1 MTVGNEIEALGQLAT
16 AGLAASELDDLPSA
30 RRRRAK
36 ERAVREAQWW
46 RRHPVE
52 AADTTVGPHTC
63 ANCDA
68 HLQGDFCHV
77 CGQSAHV
84 HRSVLHMV
92 EEFAH
97 GLYHFD
103 SKAWRT
109 LPMLAFRPGRLT
121 RDYTH
126 GRRARYVA
134 PLALFLLSVFLMF
147 FVFGFMGGPNLDDA
161 VILDTKAEK
170 VAAAREAVTD
180 ARKEVTD
187 AEQELAT
194 EKRDTDNTPAA
205 IKGYETGVAAYRT
218 SLVAAEAAL
227 AKAQAL
233 PDKPGAHT
241 VTSEGKTVF
250 AAKPGQS
257 WQDALAE
264 QARSGKLNVNTGIPA
279 VDANIRKA
287 LKDPEFAFYK
297 VQQKAYKL
305 SFLLVPLSLPIL
317 WLMFLWRRDVKLYD
331 HVVFSL
337 YSLSFMSLLL
347 VVGVAI
353 PKIAGVLG
361 LGIAGAGLLFLVPPV
376 HIFVQLKGAY
386 ALGKWGALWRT
397 SVLLFA
403 SVITLSMFLSMIV
416 VLGLAD

>member
-1 MTVGNEIEALGQLAT
+1 MADEIEALGQLAT
-16 AGLAASELDDLPSA
+16 AGLAASALDDLPSV

-52 AADTTVGPHTC
+52 PVDTTVGPHTC
-63 ANCDA
+63 ANCDT
-68 HLQGDFCHV
+68 HLQGDFCHA

-103 SKAWRT
+103 SKAWLT
-109 LPMLAFRPGRLT
+109 LPMLAFRPGKLT

-134 PLALFLLSVFLMF
+134 PLALFLLSIFLMF

-161 VILDTKAEK
+161 VILDKADK
-170 VAAAREAVTD
+170 VAAAQQAVTE
-180 ARKEVTD
+180 ARNEVTS
-187 AEQELAT
+187 AEQELA
-194 EKRDTDNTPAA
+194 EESKDTDNPPAA
-205 IKGYETGVAAYRT
+205 IKGYETGLAAQR
-218 SLVAAEAAL
+218 AALTTAETAL
-227 AKAQAL
+227 AKARAD
-233 PDKPGAHT
+233 PDKP
-241 VTSEGKTVF
+241 KTVF
-250 AAKPGQS
+250 KAKQGQS
-257 WQDALAE
+257 WQDVLAE
-264 QARSGKLNVNTGIPA
+264 QARSGHLNVNTGLPD
-279 VDANIRKA
+279 VDANIKKA

-305 SFLLVPLSLPIL
+305 SFLLVPLTLPIL

-347 VVGVAI
+347 VVGI
-353 PKIAGVLG
+353 GLEKLGSMAGLAVGG
-361 LGIAGAGLLFLVPPV
+361 LGLLFLAPPV
-376 HIFVQLKGAY
+376 HMFAQLKGGY
-386 ALGKWGALWRT
+386 ALGNWGALWRT
-397 SVLLFA
+397 MLLAFA
-403 SVITLSMFLSMIV
+403 ATITLTLFGVMIL

>member
-1 MTVGNEIEALGQLAT
+1 MANEIEALGQLAT
-16 AGLAASELDDLPSA
+16 AGLAASGVDPLTGNERPST
-30 RRRRAK
+30 RRRLAR

-52 AADTTVGPHTC
+52 PADTHVAPHTC

-84 HRSVLHMV
+84 HRSVGHLV

-109 LPMLAFRPGRLT
+109 LPALAFRPGKLT

-147 FVFGFMGGPNLDDA
+147 FVFGFSGGSPNFDPA
-161 VILDTKAEK
+161 VLSGGKSDK
-170 VAAAREAVTD
+170 VANAREAVKD
-180 ARKEVTD
+180 AQAEVVDSQTELTQERK
-187 AEQELAT
+187 
-194 EKRDTDNTPAA
+194 DTDNTPTA
-205 IKGYETGVAAYRT
+205 IQRYEATVKT
-218 SLVAAEAAL
+218 NQAAL
-227 AKAQAL
+227 ATAQASL
-233 PDKPGAHT
+233 AKALAAPPSADKPVVIA
-241 VTSEGKTVF
+241 
-250 AAKPGQS
+250 PGTK
-257 WQDALAE
+257 WTDALAE
-264 QARSGKLNVNTGIPA
+264 QARAGKINVDTGIPW
-279 VDANIRKA
+279 VDTNIKKA

-305 SFLLVPLSLPIL
+305 SFLLVPLSLPTL
-317 WLMFLWRRDVKLYD
+317 WLLFLWRRDVKIYD

-337 YSLSFMSLLL
+337 YSLSFMSLLF
-347 VVGVAI
+347 VVA
-353 PKIAGVLG
+353 VLLDKG
-361 LGIAGAGLLFLVPPV
+361 STWVPVLATAASLLFFAPPV
-376 HIFVQLKGAY
+376 HMFAQLKGGY
-386 ALGKWGALWRT
+386 ALSNWGAAWRT
-397 SVLLFA
+397 VILAFA
-403 SVITLSMFLSMIV
+403 SIMTLAGFGTLII

>member
-1 MTVGNEIEALGQLAT
+1 MNNEIEAFGQLAT
-16 AGLAASELDDLPSA
+16 AGLAASELDDLPSN
-30 RRRRAK
+30 RRRRAR

-52 AADTTVGPHTC
+52 AADTSVGPHTC
-63 ANCDA
+63 ANCDT
-68 HLQGDFCHV
+68 HLNGDFCHV

-84 HRSVLHMV
+84 HRSVLHMI

-109 LPMLAFRPGRLT
+109 LPMLAFRPGKLT

-147 FVFGFMGGPNLDDA
+147 FVFGFVGGPNLDDA
-161 VILDTKAEK
+161 VVADSKPDR

-180 ARKEVTD
+180 AKQGVAD

-194 EKRDTDNTPAA
+194 ERKDSDNPPAA
-205 IKGYETGVAAYRT
+205 IRGYETGLAAQRT
-218 SLVAAEAAL
+218 ALTVAEAAL
-227 AKAQAL
+227 AKAEAA
-233 PDKPGAHT
+233 PNEARP
-241 VTSEGKTVF
+241 VF
-250 AAKPGQS
+250 KAKAGQS
-257 WQDALAE
+257 WQEALAE
-264 QARSGKLNVNTGIPA
+264 QARAGKLNVNTGIPDI
-279 VDANIRKA
+279 DANIKKA

-305 SFLLVPLSLPIL
+305 SFLLVPLTLPVL

-337 YSLSFMSLLL
+337 FSLSFMSLLL

-353 PKIAGVLG
+353 PKLADAVG
-361 LGIAGAGLLFLVPPV
+361 LGMAGAGLLFLAPPV
-376 HIFVQLKGAY
+376 HMFAQLKGAY
-386 ALGKWGALWRT
+386 ALGPWGASWRT
-397 SVLLFA
+397 AVLLLASVL
-403 SVITLSMFLSMIV
+403 TLSLFLVMIV

>member
-1 MTVGNEIEALGQLAT
+1 MSGGSNTVADEIEALGQLAT

-63 ANCDA
+63 ANCDT
-68 HLQGDFCHV
+68 HLAGDFCHV

-109 LPMLAFRPGRLT
+109 LPMLAFQPGKLT

-147 FVFGFMGGPNLDDA
+147 FVFGFMGGPNLDNA
-161 VILDTKAEK
+161 VISDKADT
-170 VAAAREAVTD
+170 VASARETLAD
-180 ARKEVTD
+180 ARKEV
-187 AEQELAT
+187 AEAETELAT
-194 EKRDTDNTPAA
+194 ERKDSDNSPEA
-205 IKGYETGVAAYRT
+205 IKGYETAVATQKAALGV
-218 SLVAAEAAL
+218 AEAAL
-227 AKAQAL
+227 AKVQAS
-233 PDKPGAHT
+233 PDKSKP
-241 VTSEGKTVF
+241 VF
-250 AAKPGQS
+250 KARPGQS
-257 WQDALAE
+257 WQEALAE
-264 QARSGKLNVNTGIPA
+264 RARSGQINITSSVPWI
-279 VDANIRKA
+279 DANIKKA

-305 SFLLVPLSLPIL
+305 SFLLVPLSLPVL

-337 YSLSFMSLLL
+337 YSLSFMSLLF

-376 HIFVQLKGAY
+376 HMFAQLKGAY

-397 SVLLFA
+397 SVLIVA
-403 SVITLSMFLSMIV
+403 SITTLSMFLAMIL

>member
-1 MTVGNEIEALGQLAT
+1 MSNDVEALGQLAT

-52 AADTTVGPHTC
+52 PADTTVGPHTC
-63 ANCDA
+63 ANCDT
-68 HLQGDFCHV
+68 HLAGDFCHV

-109 LPMLAFRPGRLT
+109 LPMLAFRPGKLT

-134 PLALFLLSVFLMF
+134 PLALFLLSIFLMF
-147 FVFGFMGGPNLDDA
+147 FVFGFMGSPNIDPTAFDETKPEKIAAVNEA
-161 VILDTKAEK
+161 VIDARSEVKDAEKELASDLADSDTEASVVAVDKAELAK
-170 VAAAREAVTD
+170 QRAALR
-180 ARKEVTD
+180 
-187 AEQELAT
+187 
-194 EKRDTDNTPAA
+194 
-205 IKGYETGVAAYRT
+205 
-218 SLVAAEAAL
+218 AAEAKLAE
-227 AKAQAL
+227 AKAA
-233 PDKPGAHT
+233 PA
-241 VTSEGKTVF
+241 VTTPKVVDAKGKTVF

-264 QARSGKLNVNTGIPA
+264 EARSGKLDVDTGIPE
-279 VDANIRKA
+279 VDANVKKA
-287 LKDPEFAFYK
+287 LKNPDFAWYK

-317 WLMFLWRRDVKLYD
+317 WLLFAFRRDVKLYD

-337 YSLSFMSLLL
+337 YSLSFMSLLF
-347 VVGVAI
+347 
-353 PKIAGVLG
+353 VLG
-361 LGIAGAGLLFLVPPV
+361 VGLEKIGEAAGLAVGGLGLLFLVPPV
-376 HIFVQLKGAY
+376 HMFAQLKGGY
-386 ALGKWGALWRT
+386 ALSVGGALWRT
-397 SVLLFA
+397 FVLVLG
-403 SVITLSMFLSMIV
+403 SQITLSLFAALIV

>member
-1 MTVGNEIEALGQLAT
+1 MSDDIEGFGQLAT
-16 AGLAASELDDLPSA
+16 AGLTASQLDDLPSNRRKRA
-30 RRRRAK
+30 R

-52 AADTTVGPHTC
+52 PADETVGPHTC
-63 ANCDA
+63 ANCEA
-68 HLQGDFCHV
+68 HLKGDFCHV

-84 HRSVLHMV
+84 HRSVMHLL

-109 LPMLAFRPGRLT
+109 VPLLAFRPGKLT

-126 GRRARYVA
+126 GRRARYIA

-147 FVFGFMGGPNLDDA
+147 FVFGFVGGPNLDDA
-161 VILDTKAEK
+161 VVLDGKAER
-170 VAAAREAVTD
+170 VSAAQEVVKD
-180 ARKEVTD
+180 ARTEVEE
-187 AEQELAT
+187 AKQELVT
-194 EKRDTDNTPAA
+194 ERADTDNTPAE
-205 IKGYETGVAAYRT
+205 IKDYELGLAAKQVALT
-218 SLVAAEAAL
+218 EAQAKL

-233 PDKPGAHT
+233 PKDVPKQ
-241 VTSEGKTVF
+241 VF
-250 AAKPGQS
+250 KAKPGQT
-257 WQDALAE
+257 WQEALAQE
-264 QARSGKLNVNTGIPA
+264 AREGKIDVNTGIDW
-279 VDANIRKA
+279 VDANIKKA

-305 SFLLVPLSLPIL
+305 SFLLVPLSLPVL
-317 WLMFLWRRDVKLYD
+317 WLLFFWRRDIKLYD

-347 VVGVAI
+347 VVAVAI
-353 PKIAGVLG
+353 PKITDVLG

-376 HIFVQLKGAY
+376 HMFMQLKGAY
-386 ALGKWGALWRT
+386 SLGTFGALWRT
-397 SVLLFA
+397 FVLANAATIILTLFA
-403 SVITLSMFLSMIV
+403 AMII